1 MFVGLRIKLY
11 RHIIQSRQVS
21 FYWLISVLQSNHRN
35 GQKQSTSK
43 YSDGVLPNAENL
55 EVYREDN
62 YNYED
67 DYFGDME
74 TPRSEA
80 MMEVEFLEA
89 EETVGTSLGRVLG
102 LTNLLNGG

>member
-1 MFVGLRIKLY
+1 M
-11 RHIIQSRQVS
+11 
-21 FYWLISVLQSNHRN
+21 ISVLQSNHKKR
-35 GQKQSTSK
+35 QKQSTSN
-43 YSDGVLPNAENL
+43 YSDGVLPNDENL
-55 EVYREDN
+55 KVYREDN

-89 EETVGTSLGRVLG
+89 EETVGPSLGRVLG
-102 LTNLLNGG
+102 LTSLLHGG

>member
-1 MFVGLRIKLY
+1 M
-11 RHIIQSRQVS
+11 
-21 FYWLISVLQSNHRN
+21 ISVLQSNHKRR
-35 GQKQSTSK
+35 QTQSTSN
-43 YSDGVLPNAENL
+43 YSDGVLPNDENL
-55 EVYREDN
+55 EVYRGDN

-89 EETVGTSLGRVLG
+89 EETVGPSLGRVLG
-102 LTNLLNGG
+102 LTRLLIGG

>member
-11 RHIIQSRQVS
+11 RHIIQPRQVS
-21 FYWLISVLQSNHRN
+21 LISVVQSNHKKRR
-35 GQKQSTSK
+35 KQSTSN
-43 YSDGVLPNAENL
+43 YLDGVLPNDENL
-55 EVYREDN
+55 EVYRGDN

-89 EETVGTSLGRVLG
+89 EETVGPSLGRVLG
-102 LTNLLNGG
+102 LTSLLNGG